1 MCRQSFPSRLII
13 QPSIIEDYNE
23 DDNEVWFYEGRNG
36 WWQYDQR
43 TNEHIGKSFPVVTN
57 ILMSHF
63 NVVSSKIPEFYSEE
77 SFNKGDQQT
86 SVLIAG
92 HMYVINFTELV
103 QYQQNGF
110 SKRRKIKRE
119 RISKVES
126 RKGTAGVP
134 VNDVDLNLLQ

>member
-1 MCRQSFPSRLII
+1 M
-13 QPSIIEDYNE
+13 
-23 DDNEVWFYEGRNG
+23 
-36 WWQYDQR
+36 
-43 TNEHIGKSFPVVTN
+43 
-57 ILMSHF
+57 
-63 NVVSSKIPEFYSEE
+63 
-77 SFNKGDQQT
+77 
-86 SVLIAG
+86 LIAG
-92 HMYVINFTELV
+92 HMYVINFAELV